1 MGYLALKKNSD
12 VVTPRPNT
20 PLQLALGGNKC
31 ALWEGI
37 NFLLE
42 NNAHVEYLVV
52 SPASFVRTLPSCLTA
67 IKNWYM
73 DIEASIATFLP
84 DENNENKKEH

>member
-1 MGYLALKKNSD
+1 MKYHPGQTRLYNS
-12 VVTPRPNT
+12 P
-20 PLQLALGGNKC
+20 
-31 ALWEGI
+31 WEGI
-37 NFLLE
+37 NIFLE
-42 NNAHVEYLVV
+42 DNAHVEYLVV

-84 DENNENKKEH
+84 GENNQKRRDQVPQTCNAKSLKKLAP